1 MYQDTFYVRRN
12 GLSSVFSFWFAS
24 VCDTKNTT
32 WENTRN
38 APMRCQLSGGR
49 RRLAYK
55 AAAIH
60 MCIHSIITTI
70 SCIIIR
76 QIQVQRFFFSEG
88 QVMKKS
94 ILRKYFLS

>member
-1 MYQDTFYVRRN
+1 
-12 GLSSVFSFWFAS
+12 
-24 VCDTKNTT
+24 
-32 WENTRN
+32 
-38 APMRCQLSGGR
+38 MRCQLSGGR

-88 QVMKKS
+88 QVMTKS
-94 ILRKYFLS
+94 ILRKYFLSYSLTVVAQAKDFWQMPKHLLWTV

>member
-1 MYQDTFYVRRN
+1 
-12 GLSSVFSFWFAS
+12 
-24 VCDTKNTT
+24 
-32 WENTRN
+32 
-38 APMRCQLSGGR
+38 MRCQLSGGR

-94 ILRKYFLS
+94 ILRKCIFYRSSIRLQSWLKQKIFGKCQNIYCGQFEDL